1 VAAARR
7 KALLDEIVSEVEASG
22 GSALAVETEVSDPS
36 RGAGFQGFRVVEAT
50 IAAEP
55 GVRTRPLKPHGAGG
69 V

>member
-1 VAAARR
+1 VVAARR
-7 KALLDEIVSEVEASG
+7 KALLDEVVGEIESSG
-22 GSALAVETEVSDPS
+22 GSALAIESEVSDPS